1 MKNDS
6 AEYGSVH
13 HPWGVIRLPRSREN
27 IDLRLATTVR
37 RRRTRTPAGVGGW
50 SMTEQTGMTD
60 EDLVDVGPID
70 YLALEFPEARVNGE
84 GLAALLDLV
93 DKGTVRILDLRAV
106 KREVDGTFT
115 EMEIADFDSDGTLD
129 LAVFRGVSSGL
140 LDDDDLSQA
149 ASLIEPGKVVALLVW
164 ENTWA
169 APFVSAMRRVGADVI
184 ASGRIP
190 VDEVVAMLDELETEE
205 AEAQAT

>member
-1 MKNDS
+1 
-6 AEYGSVH
+6 
-13 HPWGVIRLPRSREN
+13 
-27 IDLRLATTVR
+27 
-37 RRRTRTPAGVGGW
+37 
-50 SMTEQTGMTD
+50 MTEQTGMTD

-190 VDEVVAMLDELETEE
+190 ADEVVAMLDELETED

>member
-1 MKNDS
+1 
-6 AEYGSVH
+6 
-13 HPWGVIRLPRSREN
+13 
-27 IDLRLATTVR
+27 
-37 RRRTRTPAGVGGW
+37 
-50 SMTEQTGMTD
+50 MTEQTGMTD

-70 YLALEFPEARVNGE
+70 YLALEFPEARMNGE
-84 GLAALLDLV
+84 GLAAILDLV
-93 DKGTVRILDLRAV
+93 DRGLVRILDLRAV

-190 VDEVVAMLDELETEE
+190 ADEVVAMLDELETEE

>member
-1 MKNDS
+1 
-6 AEYGSVH
+6 
-13 HPWGVIRLPRSREN
+13 
-27 IDLRLATTVR
+27 
-37 RRRTRTPAGVGGW
+37 
-50 SMTEQTGMTD
+50 MTEQTGMTD

-190 VDEVVAMLDELETEE
+190 ADEVIEMLDELAAEE
-205 AEAQAT
+205 AEAKAT

>member
-1 MKNDS
+1 
-6 AEYGSVH
+6 
-13 HPWGVIRLPRSREN
+13 
-27 IDLRLATTVR
+27 
-37 RRRTRTPAGVGGW
+37 
-50 SMTEQTGMTD
+50 MTEQTGMTD

-190 VDEVVAMLDELETEE
+190 ADEVVAMLDELETEE
-205 AEAQAT
+205 AEARAT

>member
-1 MKNDS
+1 
-6 AEYGSVH
+6 
-13 HPWGVIRLPRSREN
+13 
-27 IDLRLATTVR
+27 
-37 RRRTRTPAGVGGW
+37 
-50 SMTEQTGMTD
+50 MTEQTGMTD

-169 APFVSAMRRVGADVI
+169 APFVSAMRRVGADII

-190 VDEVVAMLDELETEE
+190 ADEVVAMLDELETD
-205 AEAQAT
+205 EAQAQAT

>member
-1 MKNDS
+1 
-6 AEYGSVH
+6 
-13 HPWGVIRLPRSREN
+13 
-27 IDLRLATTVR
+27 
-37 RRRTRTPAGVGGW
+37 
-50 SMTEQTGMTD
+50 MTEQTGMTD

-190 VDEVVAMLDELETEE
+190 ADEVIEMLDELETEE

>member
-1 MKNDS
+1 
-6 AEYGSVH
+6 
-13 HPWGVIRLPRSREN
+13 
-27 IDLRLATTVR
+27 
-37 RRRTRTPAGVGGW
+37 
-50 SMTEQTGMTD
+50 MTEQTGMTD

-106 KREVDGTFT
+106 KREADGTFT
-115 EMEIADFDSDGTLD
+115 EIEIADFDSDGTLD

-140 LDDDDLSQA
+140 LDDDDLRQA

-190 VDEVVAMLDELETEE
+190 ADEVVAMLDELETEE